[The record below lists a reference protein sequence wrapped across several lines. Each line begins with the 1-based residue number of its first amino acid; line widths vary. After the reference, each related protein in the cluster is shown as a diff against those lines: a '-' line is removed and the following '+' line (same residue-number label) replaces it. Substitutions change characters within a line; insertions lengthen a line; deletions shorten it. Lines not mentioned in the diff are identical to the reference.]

1 MDIIKITQ
9 ADFNEWLDLAMQL
22 WSDNSIEEMHAS
34 LTTILQSPREA
45 AFLARA
51 EDGSAIAFMNLSLRH
66 DYVPGA
72 TQSPVAY
79 IEGIYVKENY
89 RKQGLGKA
97 LIQYAEQW
105 AVEQGCTQLA
115 SDALLEN
122 TESYEFHTH
131 IGFEE
136 VERVVCFI
144 KPVVASH

>member
-1 MDIIKITQ
+1 MNIIKVTQ
-9 ADFNEWLDLAMQL
+9 DDFNEWLDLAMQF
-22 WSDNSIEEMHAS
+22 WSDYSLEEMHVT
-34 LTTILQSPREA
+34 LTAILNSPHEA
-45 AFLARA
+45 AFLVRA

-97 LIQYAEQW
+97 LIQHAEQW
-105 AVEQGCTQLA
+105 AIEQGCTQLA
-115 SDALLEN
+115 SDALLDN

>member
-1 MDIIKITQ
+1 MKVIKVTQ
-9 ADFNEWLDLAMQL
+9 DDFNEWLNLAMQL
-22 WSDNSIEEMHAS
+22 WSNNSLEEMHVS
-34 LTTILQSPREA
+34 LTAVLNSPREA
-45 AFLARA
+45 AFLVRA

-97 LIQYAEQW
+97 LIQHAEQW
-105 AVEQGCTQLA
+105 AIEQGCMQLA

-144 KPVVASH
+144 NPVVASH

>member
-1 MDIIKITQ
+1 
-9 ADFNEWLDLAMQL
+9 
-22 WSDNSIEEMHAS
+22 
-34 LTTILQSPREA
+34 
-45 AFLARA
+45 
-51 EDGSAIAFMNLSLRH
+51 MNLSLRH
-66 DYVPGA
+66 DYVPGV

-89 RKQGLGKA
+89 RKQGIGKA

-105 AVEQGCTQLA
+105 AIEQGCTQLA

-122 TESYEFHTH
+122 TERYEFHTH